1 MPKSDLIVERKK
13 WSESRIGEFSKAVSA
28 LPDVT
33 KHDDLC
39 IYVTGSF
46 GRLEASEHSDL
57 DLFFIKRSAQCHA
70 EMSRIDKTLM
80 DASLIRKCHDMGFPE
95 FSGDGEYLEVHY
107 LQDMLGLLGGRR
119 DDYENLFTA
128 RLLLLLESLP
138 INNASLYQDVLHDIT
153 ESYFRDYQDHEAD
166 FRPTFLVNDILRF
179 WKTLCLNYEHSRN
192 SVGTDEAAAQKSQ
205 LRNLKLKFS
214 RMLTCF
220 SLVIPLAVPRSTL
233 GLNECLRLMQERPL
247 ERLKKVAT
255 DYNNGALW
263 DELAGEYSWFLETTG
278 RSRDEVLNWI
288 GSSANRGEALKRAG
302 NFGDTMY
309 KLLSAVA
316 KPETMKYLVI

>member
-1 MPKSDLIVERKK
+1 MRELNLIEERKS
-13 WSESRIGEFSKAVSA
+13 WSEGKIGNFRQSVRC
-28 LPDVT
+28 LPEVT

-46 GRLEASEHSDL
+46 GRLEASEYSDL
-57 DLFFIKRSAQCHA
+57 DLFFIKKNGQDRTH
-70 EMSRIDKTLM
+70 MSHIDKVLM
-80 DASLIRKCHDMGFPE
+80 DAALINACRDMDFPE

-107 LQDMLGLLGGRR
+107 LHEMQDYLGGRL

-138 INNASLYQDVLHDIT
+138 IYNDTQYEEVLRKIT
-153 ESYFRDYQDHEAD
+153 GSYFRDYQDHEEN

-192 SVGTDEAAAQKSQ
+192 RVNDDETEAQKSQ

-220 SLVIPLAVPRSTL
+220 SLVIPLAVPRTSI
-233 GLNECLRLMQERPL
+233 GLAECVQLIQERPL
-247 ERLKKVAT
+247 DRLKKVAF
-255 DYNNGALW
+255 DSGNDVLW
-263 DELAGEYSWFLETTG
+263 DALAEEYSWFLETTG
-278 RSRDEVLNWI
+278 RKRGEVLTWI
-288 GSSANRGEALKRAG
+288 GSSTNRQEALERARH
-302 NFGDTMY
+302 FGDTMY
-309 KLLSAVA
+309 RLLATVA
-316 KPETMKYLVI
+316 TPETMKYLVI